1 MRWRSLR
8 NIVLVLGSIGLGVFL
23 SSLLLLSLYE
33 DEFGA
38 AVVDQ
43 LKKNVQGELIIEDQS
58 FTLWRSF
65 PLVSCDLR
73 KVEIRDQHGKPV
85 IDAEILGLRLN
96 LYNLLRKSLQI
107 ENILIRNGLIR
118 LEYNQQGQSNL
129 EILTGNAEEEQG
141 YFKDFNLDYVRLED
155 MDLIALHRRDDWDFR
170 VAIDD
175 AEFNYHQKSAEKKF
189 EVEGELVLEHFTR
202 EDWHMEQALEIDTE
216 LRGQYNG
223 DSKDW
228 HLYSKKLRINGDE
241 ANIKLQWP
249 SETPEDMKLD
259 FAVLEGDF
267 KELIQILFS
276 GGLNPDEYRMRGNYT
291 MRLKYDEG
299 GALDINGEIRKG
311 YFEKRTLGE
320 ALENISTNISIQ
332 KGAEQTWEEAV
343 FKAHDLKLSSEDLN
357 ITIQAEG
364 KNLVYPE
371 ADIGAEGT
379 LSLKSLLN
387 LFDPGALEV
396 RRGIMSARGLSC
408 TLKKEDTWQFS
419 GLKGMLALEQ
429 IFLEI
434 GDHEIETEAANIEL
448 KEESMVMAP
457 TAGTFNGESFQ
468 LGLRIPSIKTA
479 MAERRLPLSGH
490 LEMKTLRYSE
500 LTKLI
505 GAFQSKDISDTT
517 EIETQPWVIDGDLLI
532 DLEKFQYDQV
542 DFHNCAVDLEFEKEK
557 IDFFFETTAFEGS
570 FKGNGLYKYEEA
582 PELELQLLSEQV
594 EIRKVLEAFEDFD
607 QEVITYKN
615 IKGKTDAHSV
625 VRAFWDEQ
633 GTHLMDEL
641 EVYSDLDI
649 QNGEL
654 IGVDML
660 YQFSNWIKLRDLM
673 HIKFTS
679 LQNRLEISDRRI
691 YIPHMFVQSNAMNL
705 SFAGEHSFEN
715 EIDYSFKINAGQV
728 LWNKVRKYATDKSP
742 LPAKKDGMFNMFFKL
757 RGTVENYEVD
767 NDRSAVRTHF
777 KNSLVHEEIIYKE
790 LKRAFPG
797 LPRSGEEPDLWMDM
811 GFINS
816 ETRNVLQG
824 PGLQKENL
832 VRSPEKEEFIE
843 GF

>member
-1 MRWRSLR
+1 MSWRSLR
-8 NIVLVLGSIGLGVFL
+8 NIVLILVSIGLGVFL
-23 SSLLLLSLYE
+23 SALLLLSLYE

-43 LKKNVQGELIIEDQS
+43 LKKNVHGELIIEDQS
-58 FTLWRSF
+58 FTIWRSF

-73 KVEIRDQHGKPV
+73 KVEIRDQSGKPV

-96 LYNLLRKSLQI
+96 LYNLFRKSLKI

-129 EILTGNAEEEQG
+129 EILSGNSEDEAG

-155 MDLIALHRRDDWDFR
+155 MEMMVMHQRDDWDFR
-170 VAIDD
+170 VAIDE
-175 AEFNYHQKSAEKKF
+175 AEFNYHQKSAERKF
-189 EVEGELVLEHFTR
+189 EVEGALVLEHFTR
-202 EDWHMEQALEIDTE
+202 GAWQMEQALAIDTE
-216 LRGQYNG
+216 LRGQYKG
-223 DSKDW
+223 EGKDW
-228 HLYSKKLRINGDE
+228 HLHSRKLRINGDE
-241 ANIKLQWP
+241 ANIDMQWP
-249 SETPEDMKLD
+249 SESPEDINLD

-267 KELIQILFS
+267 KALIQMLFPD
-276 GGLNPDEYRMRGNYT
+276 GLNPDDYRMSGDYT
-291 MRLKYDEG
+291 MRLKYHGG
-299 GALDINGEIRKG
+299 GALDINGEISNG
-311 YFEKRTLGE
+311 YFEKRALGE

-332 KGAEQTWEEAV
+332 KGARQSWEESM
-343 FKAHDLKLSSEDLN
+343 FKAHDLKLSSKDLN

-364 KNLVYPE
+364 KNLVHPE
-371 ADIGAEGT
+371 AGIEAEGT

-408 TLKKEDTWQFS
+408 SVKKKETWQFS
-419 GLKGMLALEQ
+419 ELNGLLALEQ

-434 GDHEIETEAANIEL
+434 GDHKIKAEAANIEL
-448 KEESMVMAP
+448 KQESMIMAP
-457 TAGTFNGESFQ
+457 TEGTLNGESFQ
-468 LGLRIPSIKTA
+468 LGLRIPSIKAA
-479 MAERRLPLSGH
+479 MAEHRLPISGQ
-490 LEMKTLRYSE
+490 LDMKTLSYEE
-500 LTKLI
+500 LTDLI
-505 GAFQSKDISDTT
+505 SAFQSEKEPDSMAV
-517 EIETQPWVIDGDLLI
+517 ESQSLVVEGQLLI
-532 DLEKFQYDQV
+532 ALEEFQYEQV
-542 DFHNCAVDLEFEKEK
+542 DFHNCTVDLEFEKEQ
-557 IDFFFETTAFEGS
+557 IDFFFETTAFDGT
-570 FKGNGLYKYEEA
+570 FKGNGLYNYEVA
-582 PELELQLLSEQV
+582 PELELHLLSQQV
-594 EIRKVLEAFEDFD
+594 EIRKLLEAFEDFD

-625 VRAFWDEQ
+625 VRAFWDEN
-633 GTHLMDEL
+633 GTHLMEEL

-679 LQNRLEISDRRI
+679 LRNRLEISDERI

-715 EIDYSFKINAGQV
+715 DIDYSFKINAGQV
-728 LWNKVRKYATDKSP
+728 LWNKVRKYAADKSP

-757 RGTVENYEVD
+757 KGTVEDYEVD
-767 NDRSAVRTHF
+767 NDRSAVQTHF

-790 LKRAFPG
+790 LKRAFPA
-797 LPRSGEEPDLWMDM
+797 LPRSAEEPDLWMDM

-816 ETRNVLQG
+816 ETNDVLQS
-824 PGLQKENL
+824 PRVKKEIL
-832 VRSPEKEEFIE
+832 AKSIEKDEFID